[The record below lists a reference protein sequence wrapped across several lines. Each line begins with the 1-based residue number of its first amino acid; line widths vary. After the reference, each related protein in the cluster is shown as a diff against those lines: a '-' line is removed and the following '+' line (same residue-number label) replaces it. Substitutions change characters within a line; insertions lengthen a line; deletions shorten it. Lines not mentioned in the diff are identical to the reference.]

1 MLTRERKQQ
10 LVEELRD
17 QLGRAN
23 GLIVADYRGV
33 DVAAANQLRSELR
46 KVGAGAYA
54 YRVAKNTLLR
64 RAAQGLPAEQTA
76 ELFRGPTA
84 VALSFGDPVG
94 LAKVLVDFAKQ
105 HEVFEIR
112 GGLVEGRPVGPEEV
126 ATLATLPSLE
136 DLRARLVGLIQ
147 APAAKIARV
156 LAAPG
161 GQLARLI
168 EARRASLEEGGA
180 G

>member
-1 MLTRERKQQ
+1 MLTRQRKQQ
-10 LVEELRD
+10 LVEELRE
-17 QLGRAN
+17 QFGRAN
-23 GLIVADYRGV
+23 GLIVADYRGI

-46 KVGAGAYA
+46 KAGAGAYA

-64 RAAQGLPAEQTA
+64 RAAEGLAVEQA
-76 ELFRGPTA
+76 ADLFQGPTA
-84 VALSFGDPVG
+84 VALSFSDPVG
-94 LAKVLVDFAKQ
+94 LAKVLVEFAKQ

-112 GGLVEGRPVGPEEV
+112 GGLVEGKPVGPQEV

-136 DLRARLVGLIQ
+136 ELRARLVGLLQ
-147 APAAKIARV
+147 APAGQIARV

-168 EARRASLEEGGA
+168 EARRAQLEEGGA
-180 G
+180 A